1 VDVFEFSSF
10 IVIKQDLA
18 SSFQRSDRK
27 MKPISSKKW
36 AKAALVAGALSMF
49 AFRFVSETNRTLAA
63 VEPAGRSQR
72 KGRLV
77 LAAAEPAGRSQRK
90 VVLADAEPADRSQSE
105 GRRAFVCICGQLSR
119 LEMDSKFEN
128 MFLPLQELGFQVD
141 VAFALSTGRL
151 VFSNPRKVKKQ
162 TDDMERVFANEASL
176 LSYMKDHNLGVVSKK
191 GFVYRRIEDP
201 HLNIQYEHQ
210 LTHKSEN
217 ATEQRIKERS
227 AFRTANHARMY
238 DSYQRCTRDIDRKT
252 LQGYDLVVR
261 IREDVGF
268 PEPVQSRLYTD
279 FPRNTIV
286 SSDCRVWGGMNDRF
300 AIAAPNVGAK
310 LFTLPNQVFTG
321 QSSFPTN
328 IKNSEQFLKFVYS
341 SASIN
346 MATSK
351 DFRKVAKVYVDS
363 NGKTRFWKEELKT
376 GCNSIANIKA

>member
-27 MKPISSKKW
+27 MKPTSWKKW

-151 VFSNPRKVKKQ
+151 VFSNPRKVKKHM
-162 TDDMERVFANEASL
+162 TDMAPAFDNEASL
-176 LSYMKDHNLGVVSKK
+176 LSYMKAHNLGVVSKK
-191 GFVYRRIEDP
+191 GFVYEIVSDP
-201 HLNIQYEHQ
+201 HTNRQYEKQ
-210 LTHKSEN
+210 LIPKSEN
-217 ATEQRIKERS
+217 ATKKEIQNEK
-227 AFRTANHARMY
+227 AFRTVTHGRMY
-238 DSYQRCTRDIDRKT
+238 DSYQRCMRDIDHKT
-252 LQGYDLVVR
+252 LKGYDLVVR
-261 IREDVGF
+261 IREDVSF

-300 AIAAPNVGAK
+300 AIASRRVGEK
-310 LFTLPNQVFTG
+310 LFTLPNQVFIG
-321 QSSFPTN
+321 RSKFPTR

-341 SASIN
+341 NASIN
-346 MATSK
+346 MATSS
-351 DFRKVAKVYVDS
+351 DFRSVAKVYVDS
-363 NGKTRFWKEELKT
+363 KGKSRFWEERAEKS
-376 GCNSIANIKA
+376 CDSSSNIR